1 MDRPMSAGVVW
12 ALLVLL
18 TAGSLAV
25 VEGGLVR
32 LVSAAVVIGLAAYKA
47 RLVMLHFME
56 IKTLPGVW
64 KKMYT
69 MWIVAAVG
77 IILIGN
83 YVAVLST

>member
-1 MDRPMSAGVVW
+1 MSAGVVW